1 MRKGNYLVI
10 RVRCWNSDCGK
21 LFEAR
26 LDREKEVL
34 DGKVDAKRTCPYC
47 HEENRIVIEK
57 VKLDTVYRAD
67 VKGLE
72 VGNGC

>member
-1 MRKGNYLVI
+1 MKTSKYLVV
-10 RVRCWNSDCGK
+10 RVRCWNADCGK

-26 LDREKEVL
+26 LDREKEVV

-57 VKLDTVYRAD
+57 AESETLYRVA
-67 VKGLE
+67 VKGLGVE
-72 VGNGC
+72 NG